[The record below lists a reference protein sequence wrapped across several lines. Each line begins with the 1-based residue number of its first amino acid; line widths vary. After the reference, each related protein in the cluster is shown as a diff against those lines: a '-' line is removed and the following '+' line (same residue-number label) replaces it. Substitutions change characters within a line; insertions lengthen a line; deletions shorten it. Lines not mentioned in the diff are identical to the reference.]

1 MKISEVMEEYKKSK
15 ITNESIEMY
24 KEVMQVLKGKMKY
37 TDKVER
43 KYDEQSNEKE
53 YYENKHKNCVDKM
66 EKLKEDYPVKTKL
79 ALIPIVG
86 RFGNVAKEY
95 NRLRRKAKRAKY
107 RMKLAKKTMKDL
119 EPVCKKC
126 KKELKLT
133 AKDLKRCE
141 KALKRTY
148 KADKSK
154 IELSKMFIEKEN
166 ILRRV
171 YEKESFDC
179 IKKYIERIRN
189 GEKNVELPKGIDS
202 QKDLLK
208 KIKSDIKAKTKGKE
222 IEQFVIDTVSKN
234 SNNNTDKK
242 KQKDNKMI
250 FAKKG
255 IDIKRDF
262 VKYEENING
271 AMIKL
276 SPEETLN
283 YIGFISIRPDV
294 MNRFSKEKI
303 LKSVKE
309 SQKLKYA
316 DKGWDILNDMIKD
329 IKDKN
334 THIDVQKLSESEKIV
349 YSIAKKYVKKE
360 EKDKAQKQNVKDP
373 QQLAI

>member
-53 YYENKHKNCVDKM
+53 YYEKKHKKCVDKM
-66 EKLKEDYPVKTKL
+66 EKLKENHPVKTKL

-154 IELSKMFIEKEN
+154 IELSK
-166 ILRRV
+166 
-171 YEKESFDC
+171 
-179 IKKYIERIRN
+179 
-189 GEKNVELPKGIDS
+189 
-202 QKDLLK
+202 
-208 KIKSDIKAKTKGKE
+208 
-222 IEQFVIDTVSKN
+222 
-234 SNNNTDKK
+234 
-242 KQKDNKMI
+242 
-250 FAKKG
+250 
-255 IDIKRDF
+255 
-262 VKYEENING
+262 
-271 AMIKL
+271 
-276 SPEETLN
+276 
-283 YIGFISIRPDV
+283 
-294 MNRFSKEKI
+294 
-303 LKSVKE
+303 
-309 SQKLKYA
+309 
-316 DKGWDILNDMIKD
+316 
-329 IKDKN
+329 
-334 THIDVQKLSESEKIV
+334 
-349 YSIAKKYVKKE
+349 
-360 EKDKAQKQNVKDP
+360 
-373 QQLAI
+373 

>member
-1 MKISEVMEEYKKSK
+1 MKKLEVMEEYKRAG
-15 ITNESIEMY
+15 ITNETIELY
-24 KEVMQVLKGKMKY
+24 NALKKSESDKQKY
-37 TDKVER
+37 ADKVDK
-43 KYDEQSNEKE
+43 KYDKLSKEKE
-53 YYENKHKNCVDKM
+53 HYE
-66 EKLKEDYPVKTKL
+66 EKLNNCIKKINELKENHHVKTKL

-86 RFGNVAKEY
+86 RFGKVAKEY
-95 NRLRRKAKRAKY
+95 NRLRRKAKRSKF
-107 RMKLAKKTMKDL
+107 RMKLAEKNLYEL
-119 EPVCKKC
+119 EPVCNEC

-133 AKDLKRCE
+133 DKNLKKCK
-141 KALKRTY
+141 KALKRCY

-189 GEKNVELPKGIDS
+189 GEKNVEMPKGIDS

-234 SNNNTDKK
+234 SNNNTGKK

-360 EKDKAQKQNVKDP
+360 EKDKAQKQNVKDS